1 MRQLF
6 IVTALTF
13 SVFLLGSCISSSD
26 RDTGALSPKEMAGD
40 IRVTPTPT
48 ELSIGIKNGNL
59 APDVELVALDGIV
72 QRLSEFRGQVVF
84 LNFWAT
90 WCGYCRE
97 EMPSMEKM
105 WQEYRDRGFVVLA
118 VSVGESKDKVRD
130 FVKEYGLTFPVFLD
144 PSQDVYG
151 EFNRTNGIPQTY
163 IIDRQGVIRIYI
175 PGSRDW
181 DSLANRSMILNLLE
195 E

>member
-6 IVTALTF
+6 IVTALTL
-13 SVFLLGSCISSSD
+13 SVFLLASCISSSG
-26 RDTGALSPKEMAGD
+26 RDTEMPSPKDTAGD

-90 WCGYCRE
+90 WCPPCQK

-105 WQEYRDRGFVVLA
+105 YRDYRDQGFVILA
-118 VSVGESKDKVRD
+118 VSVGESKDTVRN
-130 FVKEYGLTFPVFLD
+130 FVDEYGLSFPVYLD
-144 PSQDVYG
+144 RSKDVYG

-181 DSLANRSMILNLLE
+181 NSLANRSMILSLLE